1 MVFALLCVAGGFEVR
16 LTLGLVVAFVLG
28 ERVLDGAFVLPVR
41 PVVPCASTEEAR
53 QTNIII
59 ESSLLIG
66 ELRVGSGAVSN
77 SSKQKQPRRHFVNKC
92 SHPETEKPTKVTH
105 LSPTLKEL

>member
-1 MVFALLCVAGGFEVR
+1 MAAEFELR
-16 LTLGLVVAFVLG
+16 LTLGFVLVAFGVG
-28 ERVLDGAFVLPVR
+28 ERVLDGTFVLPVR
-41 PVVPCASTEEAR
+41 PVVPCASSTEEAR

-92 SHPETEKPTKVTH
+92 SHPETEKPTNMTH
-105 LSPTLKEL
+105 RGPTLKEL